1 MELEFKGLKKLDS
14 QEERELSLKL
24 ADNLRKAIEEDRFDD
39 VHEFLDAIAS
49 RIPDARTD

>member
-1 MELEFKGLKKLDS
+1 MDIEFKGLEKLDS
-14 QEERELSLKL
+14 QKERELSLRM

-49 RIPDARTD
+49 RIPDTRTD